1 MTDTTSTS
9 GPTTSGGT
17 DYTTIDFSPLVDL
30 FDDEVV
36 THSLV
41 RDVPLSGGRT
51 LALLTLDNGRDHTRP
66 NTLGPVTLVEFA
78 AALDDLAAR
87 ASRGEIHGVAV
98 TGKPFILAAGADLS
112 KVSEIPSR
120 QVGKLLAQLGHHALG
135 KLGTLGVPS
144 FVFINGLALGG
155 GLEIALNADYR
166 TVDQTVP
173 AIALPEVFLGLIPGW
188 GGSYLLPNLV
198 GIENALKVIIENP
211 LKNNRTLTGADA
223 LELGIADVLFGSVTF
238 LEDSIRWADGV
249 IAGTTT
255 VKRPNAPGKIER
267 LVKWDAAIGI
277 ARKMLQ
283 SRIGPI
289 ATSPYAALDLVKAA
303 KSGTR
308 DEAFAREDDALA
320 DLISGDQLPASI
332 YAFNLVQK
340 RAKRP
345 AGAPDKALARPI
357 TKVGV
362 IGAGLMA
369 SQFALLFV
377 RRLKVPVVITDLD
390 QARVD
395 KGVAYIHGE
404 IATLQTK
411 GRINAD
417 EANRLRALVTGTT
430 DKADFADADW
440 VIEAVF
446 EELGVKQDVFAEI
459 EKHISPTAILATNT
473 SSLSVEQIGA
483 KLAHPE
489 RLVGFHFFN
498 PVAVMPLIEVVNT
511 PATDDVALST
521 AMVIAGKLK
530 KNAVITRDTP
540 GFVVNRVLAKLLG
553 EAMHAVDTG
562 TPFEVVNGALS
573 PFGLPMTPFELLELV
588 GLKVGAHV
596 LDTHHAAFPDRFFES
611 TNLHRLAEHGTIL
624 ERNSKGQVT
633 GFDKGAQKIV
643 AGGTSPMTA
652 EQILRRIEDG
662 LADEIKRMLDD
673 DVVHAPEDIDLCMLL
688 GAGWPFQ
695 MGGITPYL
703 DRVDASER
711 AFGGTFHTPMIRGVG
726 SAVPTGDSVLN

>member
-1 MTDTTSTS
+1 MTDTTT
-9 GPTTSGGT
+9 PTVV
-17 DYTTIDFSPLVDL
+17 DYATVDFTPLVKI
-30 FDDEVV
+30 FGDEVV
-36 THSLV
+36 THSFV

-66 NTLGPVTLVEFA
+66 NTLGPNTLLEFK
-78 AALDDLAAR
+78 AALDALAVR
-87 ASRGEIHGVAV
+87 AQNGEIHGVAV

-112 KVSEIPSR
+112 KVSDVPSR
-120 QVGKLLAQLGHHALG
+120 EVGKLLAQLGHHALG
-135 KLGTLGVPS
+135 TLGALGVPS

-166 TVDQTVP
+166 TVDESVP
-173 AIALPEVFLGLIPGW
+173 ALALPEVFLGLIPGW
-188 GGSYLLPNLV
+188 GGSYLLPNLI

-211 LKNNRTLTGADA
+211 LKNNRTLTGRDA
-223 LELGIADVLFGSVTF
+223 LTLGIADTLFRSVSF

-249 IAGTTT
+249 IAGRVT
-255 VKRPNAPGKIER
+255 VSRPNAPGKIER
-267 LVKWDAAIGI
+267 LVKWDAAVGI
-277 ARKMLQ
+277 ARKSLQ
-283 SRIGPI
+283 SKIGTI
-289 ATSPYAALDLVKAA
+289 ATSPYAALDLIKAA
-303 KSGTR
+303 RTSSKA
-308 DEAFAREDDALA
+308 EAFAREDDVLA
-320 DLISGDQLPASI
+320 DLIAGDQLPASI

-340 RAKRP
+340 RAKKP
-345 AGAPDKALARPI
+345 AGAPDKALARPVR
-357 TKVGV
+357 KVGV

-395 KGVAYIHGE
+395 KGVGYIHGE
-404 IATLQTK
+404 IQTLQDK
-411 GRINAD
+411 GRINGD

-430 DKADFADADW
+430 DKSDFADADW

-446 EELGVKQDVFAEI
+446 EELGVKQQVFAEV
-459 EKHISPTAILATNT
+459 EQYLSPTAILATNT

-483 KLAHPE
+483 KLTHPE

-511 PATDDVALST
+511 PATNDETLST
-521 AMVIAGKLK
+521 AMVVAAKLK

-540 GFVVNRVLAKLLG
+540 GFVVNRLLAKLLG

-562 TPFEVVNGALS
+562 TSFEVVNGALR

-588 GLKVGAHV
+588 GLTVGAHV
-596 LDTHHAAFPDRFFES
+596 LDTHHAAFPDRFFDS
-611 TNLHRLAEHGTIL
+611 PNLHRLAEHGKIL
-624 ERNSKGQVT
+624 ERNSGGKVT

-643 AGGTSPMTA
+643 AGGTTPMTA
-652 EQILRRIEDG
+652 AEILTRVETG

-673 DVVHAPEDIDLCMLL
+673 DVVHAPEDIDLCMIL

-695 MGGITPYL
+695 MGGVTPYL
-703 DRVDASER
+703 DRVGASER
-711 AFGGTFHTPMIRGVG
+711 AFGGSFHNPSIRGVG
-726 SAVPTGDSVLN
+726 RTVPAGDTVLN